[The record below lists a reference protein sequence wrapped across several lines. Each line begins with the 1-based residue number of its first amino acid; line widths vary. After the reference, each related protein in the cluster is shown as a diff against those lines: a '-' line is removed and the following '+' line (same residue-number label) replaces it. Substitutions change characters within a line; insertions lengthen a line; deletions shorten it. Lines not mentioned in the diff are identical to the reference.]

1 VLGGVAATE
10 ERGLALRDVD
20 PHAAL
25 AVGALVVLVAEVA
38 HVELGSDV
46 WVLVE
51 AAAALVALVVAWRAQ
66 ERIRLRPLLALALA
80 FHAGWIA
87 LHLGLHVAGDFDSRS
102 VYRREGDTLLDGRYP
117 RSEYP
122 VGAVLLFA
130 FESWISGGATRTA
143 NALLMIPFQLATVAA
158 VWACRTRRSAW
169 LAAVLAFWPLDAFY
183 WEFKFDLVAAS
194 LLAVGLV
201 LALRRRWT
209 LAGAALG
216 LGAVVKWT
224 PALAFATL
232 AVWLGASREWRP
244 LGRLALA
251 FAATVAFFYVP
262 FLAWSP
268 SEVLA
273 AYTRQ
278 GGRSITAESI
288 WYLPLHASG
297 LAHLRGHVSF
307 RAGAPHWADVLAV
320 CVQLA
325 LVLITI
331 VTAVLVRRQPRPA
344 VAVAAVAPA
353 VFLLTNRVFS
363 PQFMVVILAAWTLA
377 ASLVTRS
384 RREQFAVAFAAG
396 AATLANAFVYP
407 YALPHYAVL
416 WQVASATLFAFSL
429 AATAWLVGIV
439 VTRY

>member
-1 VLGGVAATE
+1 MGGVAATKE
-10 ERGLALRDVD
+10 GCLARRDID

-25 AVGALVVLVAEVA
+25 AVGALVVLAAETG

-51 AAAALVALVVAWRAQ
+51 GVAALAALFLAWRAQ

-102 VYRREGDTLLDGRYP
+102 VYRHEGDALLDGRYP

-143 NALLMIPFQLATVAA
+143 NALLMIPFQLATVTA
-158 VWACRTRRSAW
+158 VWSTRARWSAW
-169 LAAVLAFWPLDAFY
+169 FAAVLAFWPADAFY
-183 WEFKFDLVAAS
+183 WEFKFDLVPAA
-194 LLAVGLV
+194 LLCVGLV

-209 LAGAALG
+209 PAGVALG

-232 AVWLGASREWRP
+232 GVWLGASREWRP

-251 FAATVAFFYVP
+251 FGATIAFFYVP
-262 FLAWSP
+262 FIAWSP

-288 WYLPLHASG
+288 WYLPLHAAG
-297 LAHLRGHVSF
+297 LARLRGHVSF

-320 CVQLA
+320 SVQLA
-325 LVLITI
+325 LVLVTI
-331 VTAVLVRRQPRPA
+331 LVAVLVRREVRAA
-344 VAVAAVAPA
+344 VAVAAAAPV
-353 VFLLTNRVFS
+353 VFLLTNRIFS
-363 PQFMVVILAAWTLA
+363 PQFMVVILAAWVLA
-377 ASLVTRS
+377 ASLVVRS
-384 RREQFAVAFAAG
+384 RLEQFAVAFAAG
-396 AATLANAFVYP
+396 TATLANAFVYP
-407 YALPHYAVL
+407 YALPHYVVL
-416 WQVASATLFAFSL
+416 WQVASATLFVTSL
-429 AATAWLVGIV
+429 AATAWLVSV
-439 VTRY
+439 AVKRY